1 MSYAMRSLT
10 RKALAW
16 DAGLLPRLL
25 LGLALTAA
33 PAAGAPAPGPADE
46 PSRDGGSAEVRFPTP
61 TRHALVRQPPGPG
74 QGLYGAGAVIVH
86 PQAPGRALT
95 VVRVEPTH
103 LLVREEPA
111 GRPQALRPGDPLPG
125 CPGWTLA
132 GTVLV
137 DTVHYRYRE
146 VARIGHLD
154 PVLVALEGGRAL
166 VEVEVVRAAGP
177 ASIVPAEGTKG
188 SVAGPGPPRR
198 PTRDAAL
205 LRSVPIQE
213 TAPDRYDVPAADLQA
228 ALAQAGRVLAEL
240 APGVVPMYSTAGGMA
255 YRLTSAAGDGVLG
268 RQGFTVWAPKLAERA
283 GIESGDTILRV
294 NGVPV
299 DGFPSLFRIYQQV
312 RRTPALAT
320 IQVDL
325 DRGGTRLTKTYRLR

>member
-1 MSYAMRSLT
+1 
-10 RKALAW
+10 
-16 DAGLLPRLL
+16 
-25 LGLALTAA
+25 
-33 PAAGAPAPGPADE
+33 
-46 PSRDGGSAEVRFPTP
+46 
-61 TRHALVRQPPGPG
+61 
-74 QGLYGAGAVIVH
+74 VIVH
-86 PQAPGRALT
+86 PQARGQALT

-103 LLVREEPA
+103 LLVREGPA

-137 DTVHYRYRE
+137 DAVHYRYRP

-166 VEVEVVRAAGP
+166 VEVEVVRAVGP
-177 ASIVPAEGTKG
+177 ASGVPATGMAS
-188 SVAGPGPPRR
+188 SVTSPGPPRR
-198 PTRDAAL
+198 PTLDAAL

-213 TAPDRYDVPAADLQA
+213 TGPDRYDVPAVDLQA
-228 ALAQAGRVLAEL
+228 ALAHAGRVLAEL
-240 APGVVPMYSTAGGMA
+240 APGVVPTYSAAGVE

-283 GIESGDTILRV
+283 GIAVGDTILSV

-299 DGFPSLFRIYQQV
+299 DGFASLFRIYQQV

>member
-1 MSYAMRSLT
+1 MLFRS
-10 RKALAW
+10 
-16 DAGLLPRLL
+16 
-25 LGLALTAA
+25 
-33 PAAGAPAPGPADE
+33 
-46 PSRDGGSAEVRFPTP
+46 
-61 TRHALVRQPPGPG
+61 
-74 QGLYGAGAVIVH
+74 
-86 PQAPGRALT
+86 
-95 VVRVEPTH
+95 
-103 LLVREEPA
+103 
-111 GRPQALRPGDPLPG
+111 
-125 CPGWTLA
+125 
-132 GTVLV
+132 LV

-198 PTRDAAL
+198 PTLDAAL

>member
-1 MSYAMRSLT
+1 MSH
-10 RKALAW
+10 ALRFHARDCWAW
-16 DAGLLPRLL
+16 DVAWLPLLL
-25 LGLALTAA
+25 LGLALTAV
-33 PAAGAPAPGPADE
+33 PADGAPAPGPADE
-46 PSRDGGSAEVRFPTP
+46 PNRDGGSAEVRFPTP

-103 LLVREEPA
+103 LLVREGPA

-146 VARIGHLD
+146 VARIDHLD

-166 VEVEVVRAAGP
+166 VEVEVVRA
-177 ASIVPAEGTKG
+177 
-188 SVAGPGPPRR
+188 AGPGPPRR

-240 APGVVPMYSTAGGMA
+240 APGVVPTFSTTAGVA